1 MPRFSVLFS
10 AACFCALHSAP
21 LAATALAGPAPA
33 ALNANQSAQAAKLL
47 ASDVP
52 AERESAYKNFRAL
65 GESVRPAYKLMLD
78 KARAGHETR
87 LKSRISGSLPA
98 MKQFAADAKV
108 WAETREACLK
118 PLYEKTD
125 HDKGKLADLAR
136 VYAAAEK
143 AMKDLSRNWKRPVE
157 GMTTWET
164 SADAM
169 NEISGELAWCRE
181 APADDTAYFRDLPA
195 KERARE
201 VTGGAEFLELIPACR
216 ERLLAQKELEVVTNF
231 NEKEIRWP
239 VPAQKSFML
248 LINQRRYVLGM
259 PVMRLDE
266 RLSQCARDHS
276 EEMQRL
282 KYFAHESPV
291 PENKTP
297 WDRAKNA
304 KFEGQCTG
312 ENIFMGSASPD
323 SAFHAWWESDGH
335 RFIMFQKGA
344 NTLGLGVEGVHW
356 TLNTGNR
363 DWTAAAKAPAAST
376 GGKGVN

>member
-1 MPRFSVLFS
+1 MPRFLPLLSV
-10 AACFCALHSAP
+10 ACLCAIPWAP
-21 LAATALAGPAPA
+21 LPAAALAGPVE
-33 ALNANQSAQAAKLL
+33 LNATQSAQAAKQL

-52 AERESAYKNFRAL
+52 VERESAYKSFRAL
-65 GESVRPAYKLMLD
+65 GESVRPAYKLMLE
-78 KARAGHETR
+78 KARAGHEAR
-87 LKSRISGSLPA
+87 LKSRISTSLPA
-98 MKQFAADAKV
+98 LKQFAADTKTWTEA
-108 WAETREACLK
+108 RDACLK

-143 AMKDLSRNWKRPVE
+143 TMKDLSRNWKRVPD
-157 GMTTWET
+157 GINTWET

-169 NEISGELAWCRE
+169 NEISGELAWCQD
-181 APADDTAYFRDLPA
+181 APADDTAYFRDLSA
-195 KERARE
+195 KERATE
-201 VTGGAEFLELIPACR
+201 VTGGAEFLELIPGCR
-216 ERLLAQKELEVVTNF
+216 ERLQAQKELQVVTNF

-239 VPAQKSFML
+239 APALKSFML

-259 PVMRLDE
+259 PVLRLDE
-266 RLSQCARDHS
+266 RLSQCAKNHS
-276 EEMQRL
+276 DEMQRL

-335 RFIMFQKGA
+335 RFIMFQKDA
-344 NTLGLGVEGVHW
+344 NTLGLGVVGVHW

-363 DWTAAAKAPAAST
+363 DWSAAAIAAAASA
-376 GGKGVN
+376 GSKGN